1 MDWEDDRRFEEID
14 SESDEDGHGV
24 GIDGKFR
31 GDELHFTGA
40 DLGKRSKHMKEHELS
55 DSDNTSDSNEES
67 DYERN
72 RDLQVA
78 LRGKED
84 LLVEKAL
91 QRIRRAQELGK
102 TNVRLSQS
110 ELDALQRKRNLDLE
124 RETRSKAK
132 GRQKGASKKPVKR
145 EKTREQTR
153 DVQPSRYDGESS
165 SSSRRPPGVLVPSNT
180 GFPFYAPLGY
190 RPPAALPAPKTSRSG
205 SRVPSSQNLAR
216 GSPTL
221 SHRSGE
227 KRNSTAPSPRPK
239 SSNASIRSLPDDPN
253 WEPRSRPSSSSYT
266 NLPYPLDP
274 NNPYNYQT
282 YSPPL
287 PQMPPQYANQ
297 SRRVVSTPQPDMR
310 DRLPRYEGLGIR
322 QPRRE
327 HSAPESQR
335 ESAREESENSTDDS
349 DDDDDDEGVQVDVV
363 PASNGRGYEIRTVGE
378 GSARER
384 RGGRR

>member
-14 SESDEDGHGV
+14 SESDEDGDGV

-40 DLGKRSKHMKEHELS
+40 DLGKRTKRRKVYDFS
-55 DSDNTSDSNEES
+55 DSGDSSESDEES
-67 DYERN
+67 DHERN

-102 TNVRLSQS
+102 TNVRLSQP
-110 ELDALQRKRNLDLE
+110 ELDALQRKRDLDLE

-132 GRQKGASKKPVKR
+132 DRQKGASKKPIRK
-145 EKTREQTR
+145 EKTRERTR
-153 DVQPSRYDGESS
+153 DIRPSRYDGEPPST
-165 SSSRRPPGVLVPSNT
+165 SRRPPAVLVPSNT

-190 RPPAALPAPKTSRSG
+190 RPPAALPAPKTSRSS
-205 SRVPSSQNLAR
+205 SRVPSSQNLTRA
-216 GSPTL
+216 SPNL

-227 KRNSTAPSPRPK
+227 KRNSTAPSPRPP
-239 SSNASIRSLPDDPN
+239 SSNASTRSLPDDPN
-253 WEPRSRPSSSSYT
+253 WEPRPRSSSSLA
-266 NLPYPLDP
+266 NPPYPPDP
-274 NNPYNYQT
+274 AYPYNYHA

-287 PQMPPQYANQ
+287 PQKPPHYDQQ
-297 SRRVVSTPQPDMR
+297 SPRIVSNPQPDLR

-335 ESAREESENSTDDS
+335 ESTSEASEDSDDDS
-349 DDDDDDEGVQVDVV
+349 DDDDDGEGVRVNVV
-363 PASNGRGYEIRTVGE
+363 PASNGRGYEIRTTGE

-384 RGGRR
+384 RAGGRR